1 MEIITP
7 TKARENFYNILKEVN
22 ESHSPIVISGSK
34 SNSDAVLISK
44 EDWDSINETLYLENN
59 GVLNVVR
66 ERMEDNSGWTDIDD
80 INWDEL

>member
-34 SNSDAVLISK
+34 SNSEAVLISK

>member
-66 ERMEDNSGWTDIDD
+66 ERIEDNSGWTDIDD